1 MKSNNL
7 LRYKGYS
14 AKPEY
19 SAEDRIFYGRILGIS
34 DLVDFQ
40 SEKADDI
47 ENEFHKAVDAYL
59 QYCLENGKNPE
70 ICSG

>member
-1 MKSNNL
+1 MKSNGL
-7 LRYKGYS
+7 LRYRGYS

-40 SEKADDI
+40 FEEADDI
-47 ENEFHKAVDAYL
+47 ENEFHKAVDDYL
-59 QYCLENGKNPE
+59 QYCMENGKWPE
-70 ICSG
+70 I

>member
-40 SEKADDI
+40 SEEANDI
-47 ENEFHKAVDAYL
+47 ENEFHKAVEDYI
-59 QYCLENGKNPE
+59 QYCLENDKSPE

>member
-1 MKSNNL
+1 MKSNGL
-7 LRYKGYS
+7 LRYRGYS

-40 SEKADDI
+40 FEEADDI
-47 ENEFHKAVDAYL
+47 ENEFHKAVDDYL
-59 QYCLENGKNPE
+59 QYCMEK
-70 ICSG
+70 

>member
-1 MKSNNL
+1 MKSNGL
-7 LRYKGYS
+7 LRYRGYF

-40 SEKADDI
+40 FEEADDI
-47 ENEFHKAVDAYL
+47 ENEFHKAVDDYL
-59 QYCLENGKNPE
+59 QYCMENGKCPE
-70 ICSG
+70 I

>member
-1 MKSNNL
+1 MKSNGL
-7 LRYKGYS
+7 MRYRGYF

-40 SEKADDI
+40 FEEADDI
-47 ENEFHKAVDAYL
+47 ENEFHKAVDDYL
-59 QYCLENGKNPE
+59 QYCMENGKCPE
-70 ICSG
+70 I

>member
-1 MKSNNL
+1 MKSNGL
-7 LRYKGYS
+7 LRYRGYS

-40 SEKADDI
+40 FEEADDI
-47 ENEFHKAVDAYL
+47 ENEFHKAVDDYL
-59 QYCLENGKNPE
+59 QYCMENGKCPE
-70 ICSG
+70 I